1 MSKHRAQ
8 ITWPWRIPYWLPALL
23 PHLLDINKE
32 DAAQSEQ
39 ASTVLCVFVI
49 VYRLCIFLIP
59 DAAAAVR
66 IASVLRWIHIQSLR
80 TVSSNHNAPY
90 EELTPLRYF
99 CFSAISL
106 HCLQSKYHTITYYN
120 YIGANSYLLISL
132 FPRYILWFLVRFSCA
147 ISTFSPLA
155 DDYSRAKRL
164 KFLAMFFR
172 SDFLKLGVAIPCWVN
187 WCDQMRLQK
196 ISKGAFQVKVNFRR
210 NTNVYQF
217 NDKIWT
223 NA

>member
-59 DAAAAVR
+59 YATTAVR
-66 IASVLRWIHIQSLR
+66 IASVLRWIHIQSLW

-90 EELTPLRYF
+90 EELTPFRYF
-99 CFSAISL
+99 CLSAISL
-106 HCLQSKYHTITYYN
+106 CCLQSKYHTIISYQQD
-120 YIGANSYLLISL
+120 GSANLTQEQVMFSL
-132 FPRYILWFLVRFSCA
+132 FPGYILWLLIHFYCA
-147 ISTFSPLA
+147 IGPLII
-155 DDYSRAKRL
+155 
-164 KFLAMFFR
+164 F
-172 SDFLKLGVAIPCWVN
+172 C
-187 WCDQMRLQK
+187 LQVM
-196 ISKGAFQVKVNFRR
+196 IIVELDVWSSL
-210 NTNVYQF
+210 
-217 NDKIWT
+217 
-223 NA
+223 